1 MYSPLKKHGAEASLS
16 FLPFWL
22 YVTEFSF
29 FLKKKLNLVCNR
41 NVDCQAR
48 QRKGKRNVNFSMSV
62 HWFGCLTVTDGMEH
76 LKQKFLPCLSLRLEP
91 IG

>member
-1 MYSPLKKHGAEASLS
+1 MKTSKVDRGI
-16 FLPFWL
+16 
-22 YVTEFSF
+22 
-29 FLKKKLNLVCNR
+29 R
-41 NVDCQAR
+41 NYEYRSYCQAR